1 MSLEEVIG
9 YVASDELIKVVYAL
23 FIQIVFPV
31 FIFCWKFLPMFS
43 TRNILMQKLHT

>member
-31 FIFCWKFLPMFS
+31 FIFFGNSCQCSLLVIF
-43 TRNILMQKLHT
+43 